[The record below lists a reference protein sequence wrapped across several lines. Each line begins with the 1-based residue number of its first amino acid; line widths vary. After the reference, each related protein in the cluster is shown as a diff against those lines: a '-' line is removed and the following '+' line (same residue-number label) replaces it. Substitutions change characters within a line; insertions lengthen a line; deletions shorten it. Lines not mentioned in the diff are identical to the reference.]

1 MNEYHVQGFIHIEGT
16 HEEAAYDFMMES
28 EPIGVEI
35 INVGKEHVEK
45 FKQWMIW
52 MEESGYEIKYEVL

>member
-28 EPIGVEI
+28 ESEPNAI
-35 INVGKEHVEK
+35 
-45 FKQWMIW
+45 
-52 MEESGYEIKYEVL
+52 EVLQHMIQVGEIQIFHRSSELIEEEA